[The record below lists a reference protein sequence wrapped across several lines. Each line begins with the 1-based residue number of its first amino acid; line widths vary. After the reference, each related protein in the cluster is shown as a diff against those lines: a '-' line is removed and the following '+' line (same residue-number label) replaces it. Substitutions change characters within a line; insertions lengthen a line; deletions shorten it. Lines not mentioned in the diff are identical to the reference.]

1 MKITPYLSNLD
12 LEDIESLYII
22 IKAVPIENGFAPA
35 VVIVSPEDDYILT
48 LDELNC
54 LIDGLEIAEEK
65 IGEVINYIINTKT
78 FGEFE

>member
-22 IKAVPIENGFAPA
+22 VKAVPIENGFAPA
-35 VVIVSPEDDYILT
+35 VVIVSPDDDYPLT

-65 IGEVINYIINTKT
+65 VGEVINYIINTKT

>member
-1 MKITPYLSNLD
+1 MKITPYFSNID

-22 IKAVPIENGFAPA
+22 VKAVPIENGFAPA
-35 VVIVSPEDDYILT
+35 VVIVSPEDDYVLT

-65 IGEVINYIINTKT
+65 VGEVINYIINTKT
-78 FGEFE
+78 FGDFE

>member
-1 MKITPYLSNLD
+1 MKITPYFSNLD

-22 IKAVPIENGFAPA
+22 VKAVPIENGFAPA
-35 VVIVSPEDDYILT
+35 VVIVSPEDDYVLT

-65 IGEVINYIINTKT
+65 IGEVVNYIINTKT